1 MVDIIECCV
10 FFFLFV
16 LAAAFVKEIAFFVQT
31 EIKSHLGG
39 RADEGWGM
47 GGELAR
53 INTVPELFFCN

>member
-1 MVDIIECCV
+1 MVDISECCV

-47 GGELAR
+47 GSYKHCAR
-53 INTVPELFFCN
+53 TVLLQLM